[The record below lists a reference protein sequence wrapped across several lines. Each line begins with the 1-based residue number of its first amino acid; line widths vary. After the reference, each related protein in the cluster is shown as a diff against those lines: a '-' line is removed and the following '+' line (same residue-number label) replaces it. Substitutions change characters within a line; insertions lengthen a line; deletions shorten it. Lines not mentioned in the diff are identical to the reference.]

1 MLCQLLRRQ
10 TRAKVAIPLA
20 HNRHRESANLS
31 GQPVVAGLAAA
42 LGKQARGAVLL
53 EAAQQTK
60 HLTPLYADQHTG
72 VTDTQATR
80 LNPQQHVKTAE
91 LLLAH
96 RHHRHGAPPG
106 TPEPGGVSPLLC
118 TGVSSLY
125 CAYIRVTDKLHS
137 GKPAVARLATLLTA
151 AVGLGA
157 DYPQPC
163 ASYRLAL

>member
-53 EAAQQTK
+53 EAARQAK
-60 HLTPLYADQHTG
+60 HLTPLQADQRTG

-80 LNPQQHVKTAE
+80 PNPQQHLKTAE

-106 TPEPGGVSPLLC
+106 TPEPGEVSPLYC
-118 TGVSSLY
+118 RGVSSLY
-125 CAYIRVTDKLHS
+125 CAYTRES
-137 GKPAVARLATLLTA
+137 RNESYGKSALVWPAAFDAVEGALAC
-151 AVGLGA
+151 VVENPKG
-157 DYPQPC
+157 
-163 ASYRLAL
+163 